1 MLLFFIVNGTGET
14 HAAAND
20 PWWDNDWPYRVP
32 VVVNH
37 KGPVAVNLNF
47 SQLFNNLGLN
57 QALLDLRSI
66 RVIPYTD
73 GKAGAPVPFQETYS
87 TTVIDADSL
96 GDVHSDHWLAEESI
110 TEINIDTQRFTQG
123 LGSIHLHAKIT
134 ETSLSTTG
142 FSFQFGDNGSG
153 NWSDYELLLY
163 DVYPEVNN
171 QAVDQAPDLYN
182 FELYDIPNCLFNQ
195 IKGPGLKINQWN
207 AVSLSLAPFGSCLS
221 PDLSDLDAM
230 RFFLKVNTPCDNG
243 GYFDQGDEVDFWMD
257 NFRLI
262 DQDGSGKIIWLS
274 DYEVEK
280 YYIYFDTLDHEGH
293 PTPTAAEFVDP
304 TPITAIGEPEAG
316 GYFHRI
322 DGVPGSQVI
331 VWTAPPTEK
340 ILPTNKPPIESKPLE
355 AFAAK
360 GEHEPIQLIINSI
373 SDQTLPISVGN
384 LIHEKG
390 GSIID
395 AAQIDIFRVDYI
407 ELNRISDQFGRIGS
421 QPDPL
426 FPLLDGESV
435 NFKEAQ
441 NQPLWFRIKVPKDAA
456 PGIYLGKIFIGE
468 IEIPFTLKVW
478 NFQLP
483 ETSLLGTEFGF
494 DWDLLVET
502 YQAAACESEFR
513 SIVDQTFK
521 DLRIIPIDNT
531 TFPDGDI
538 YTLASYEIQKAQD
551 SQLQNNTKVWWK
563 FSPTDTPPFA
573 NPAVIDRTGTDARIL
588 PWIAW
593 LDRIDGLYYPQTTGW
608 DKNPWINPMDEYG
621 SNGNDFF
628 FYPPDENLLAYTP
641 CTPQRDRLIP
651 SIRLELLREGLD
663 DYAYLWLLNKSD
675 AVIGVE
681 NQSDILARSIIQSE
695 NLFSR
700 IPNSFYAIRDEIAL
714 SLEPTNIDN
723 NNYYYLPII
732 IH

>member
-1 MLLFFIVNGTGET
+1 
-14 HAAAND
+14 
-20 PWWDNDWPYRVP
+20 
-32 VVVNH
+32 
-37 KGPVAVNLNF
+37 
-47 SQLFNNLGLN
+47 
-57 QALLDLRSI
+57 
-66 RVIPYTD
+66 
-73 GKAGAPVPFQETYS
+73 
-87 TTVIDADSL
+87 
-96 GDVHSDHWLAEESI
+96 
-110 TEINIDTQRFTQG
+110 
-123 LGSIHLHAKIT
+123 
-134 ETSLSTTG
+134 
-142 FSFQFGDNGSG
+142 
-153 NWSDYELLLY
+153 
-163 DVYPEVNN
+163 
-171 QAVDQAPDLYN
+171 
-182 FELYDIPNCLFNQ
+182 
-195 IKGPGLKINQWN
+195 
-207 AVSLSLAPFGSCLS
+207 
-221 PDLSDLDAM
+221 
-230 RFFLKVNTPCDNG
+230 
-243 GYFDQGDEVDFWMD
+243 
-257 NFRLI
+257 
-262 DQDGSGKIIWLS
+262 
-274 DYEVEK
+274 
-280 YYIYFDTLDHEGH
+280 
-293 PTPTAAEFVDP
+293 
-304 TPITAIGEPEAG
+304 
-316 GYFHRI
+316 
-322 DGVPGSQVI
+322 
-331 VWTAPPTEK
+331 
-340 ILPTNKPPIESKPLE
+340 
-355 AFAAK
+355 
-360 GEHEPIQLIINSI
+360 
-373 SDQTLPISVGN
+373 
-384 LIHEKG
+384 
-390 GSIID
+390 
-395 AAQIDIFRVDYI
+395 
-407 ELNRISDQFGRIGS
+407 
-421 QPDPL
+421 
-426 FPLLDGESV
+426 
-435 NFKEAQ
+435 
-441 NQPLWFRIKVPKDAA
+441 
-456 PGIYLGKIFIGE
+456 LGKIFIGE

-641 CTPQRDRLIP
+641 CTPQRNRLIP

-714 SLEPTNIDN
+714 SLEPANIDN